1 MMKMNGKSVLAT
13 QKLIIFFFFEFFAPL
28 EKWESFIEIIIM
40 LFLLI

>member
-28 EKWESFIEIIIM
+28 ESFIEIIIM